1 MNLVERLRNP
11 ASRKSSI
18 LADEQAEE
26 AANFIEQLQAQIQ
39 SDRKQFLDLRDE
51 LILLKTSLGEENE

>member
-1 MNLVERLRNP
+1 MNIVERLRNP
-11 ASRKSSI
+11 ASRKSWM

-26 AANFIEQLQAQIQ
+26 AANFIEQLQDQIQ

>member
-11 ASRKSSI
+11 ASRKSWM

-26 AANFIEQLQAQIQ
+26 AAAYIEKLESQIRVLTYELKDLKQA
-39 SDRKQFLDLRDE
+39 
-51 LILLKTSLGEENE
+51 LGEANE

>member
-11 ASRKSSI
+11 ASRKSWM
-18 LADEQAEE
+18 LVDEQAEE